1 MAPSVQ
7 VSAVAAPHVLLL
19 SRRLAY
25 APVSAPSVPLLR
37 SGSGRLTRRASVRV
51 RAGAGGGSGGG
62 PRREAPHDVL
72 GVAPSASPAEI
83 KRAYR
88 RLALKYHPDV
98 NKEANSQEKF
108 LRIKHAYNTLMSSES
123 WSKYAS
129 SSSKPADAEE
139 EFDWLAAIIKEMETY
154 RKAEDGLDLEW
165 KIESVAEVVFTY
177 CLTIAMLIFVY
188 QKELIVLIKS
198 LSLEVTF
205 NCFKPHDPSSLT
217 KREAIDDQ
225 FNATALN
232 ML

>member
-62 PRREAPHDVL
+62 LRRRPRTMCWAWR
-72 GVAPSASPAEI
+72 
-83 KRAYR
+83 RRR
-88 RLALKYHPDV
+88 RLPRSSARIGASRL
-98 NKEANSQEKF
+98 ANSQEKF

-139 EFDWLAAIIKEMETY
+139 EFDWLGTET
-154 RKAEDGLDLEW
+154 
-165 KIESVAEVVFTY
+165 
-177 CLTIAMLIFVY
+177 
-188 QKELIVLIKS
+188 
-198 LSLEVTF
+198 
-205 NCFKPHDPSSLT
+205 SSFLLQQT
-217 KREAIDDQ
+217 MISAG
-225 FNATALN
+225 ASH
-232 ML
+232 